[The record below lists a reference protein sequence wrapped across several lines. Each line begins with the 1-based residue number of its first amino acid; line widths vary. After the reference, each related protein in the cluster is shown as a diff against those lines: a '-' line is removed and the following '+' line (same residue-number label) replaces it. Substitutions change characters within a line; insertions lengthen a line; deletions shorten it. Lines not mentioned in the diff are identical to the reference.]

1 MASSPLS
8 SNAPITSASTL
19 PVEGNKTTQ
28 SVLNKV
34 EPVKMEQSVCCK
46 APDMKAPVKSEMSL
60 TQAGGT
66 LAKHGGFFGAG
77 MAPFASAAAGHSAY
91 QLYSVISNVLSCQ
104 DENYSFAKDSMSSA
118 ASAVKVGGTLVAV
131 GAMAGYPLG
140 RFVLVPAGQ
149 KLGDAIVPEEVK
161 EAASVLAKAGYN
173 TFGQVVSKV
182 GEISANAFNKAVDF
196 AKTAHVTVPEL
207 MVKGGMF
214 VGSGTDAGS
223 DAVVKT
229 QNAYSNDVRLQA
241 AQSRNA
247 DVKPA

>member
-1 MASSPLS
+1 M
-8 SNAPITSASTL
+8 
-19 PVEGNKTTQ
+19 
-28 SVLNKV
+28 
-34 EPVKMEQSVCCK
+34 
-46 APDMKAPVKSEMSL
+46 
-60 TQAGGT
+60 
-66 LAKHGGFFGAG
+66 
-77 MAPFASAAAGHSAY
+77 
-91 QLYSVISNVLSCQ
+91 
-104 DENYSFAKDSMSSA
+104 
-118 ASAVKVGGTLVAV
+118 
-131 GAMAGYPLG
+131 
-140 RFVLVPAGQ
+140 
-149 KLGDAIVPEEVK
+149 
-161 EAASVLAKAGYN
+161 
-173 TFGQVVSKV
+173 SKV

>member
-8 SNAPITSASTL
+8 SNAPIASVSTL
-19 PVEGNKTTQ
+19 PVEGNNAAP

-34 EPVKMEQSVCCK
+34 EPVKVEQSACCK
-46 APDMKAPVKSEMSL
+46 ASDMNAPAKPEMSL
-60 TQAGGT
+60 GQASIT

-77 MAPFASAAAGHSAY
+77 MAPFASAAAGHTAY
-91 QLYSVISNVLSCQ
+91 QLYSVISNALSCQ

-118 ASAVKVGGTLVAV
+118 ASTVKVGGALVAV

-140 RFVLVPAGQ
+140 RFVIAPAAQ
-149 KLGDAIVPEEVK
+149 KLWDALPIEPKQDATVIGN
-161 EAASVLAKAGYN
+161 AGLNASGKLVSQAG
-173 TFGQVVSKV
+173 TLSRD
-182 GEISANAFNKAVDF
+182 AFNKAIDF
-196 AKTAHVTVPEL
+196 AKTAHITIPEVL
-207 MVKGGMF
+207 VKTGRVAGSLTDT
-214 VGSGTDAGS
+214 GSG
-223 DAVVKT
+223 AVVNT

>member
-140 RFVLVPAGQ
+140 RFVIAPAVQ
-149 KLGDAIVPEEVK
+149 KLWDALPSEPK
-161 EAASVLAKAGYN
+161 QAATVIGKAG
-173 TFGQVVSKV
+173 F
-182 GEISANAFNKAVDF
+182 NASGKLASQAGSLSRDVFNKAVDF
-196 AKTAHVTVPEL
+196 AKTAKNKVN
-207 MVKGGMF
+207 KF
-214 VGSGTDAGS
+214 SIIFS
-223 DAVVKT
+223 
-229 QNAYSNDVRLQA
+229 SNQA
-241 AQSRNA
+241 
-247 DVKPA
+247 